1 LIILLPAVSGLLTI
15 QESVLTKNHPI
26 LFLHGFTSSLDCIKF
41 PVQALKQEGFSVST
55 PVLRGHNSNYQD
67 LLGVKSEDWYE
78 DAQKELLKI
87 HADLQKPVMVAGLSM
102 GGLVAINLAM
112 NHPDKIYCLALAA
125 PALIF
130 KDKLAPLAK
139 YLNFFF
145 KFWNSPNSFN
155 SKENKKKYNTNYS
168 KFAVDSFVSL
178 YNYSLTTRN
187 KLDKLKTPFLVM
199 HSFKDQVISHKGS
212 KELIKKARSEQKN
225 IIFYS
230 KSGHELYLDLEKDKV
245 VKETADYFLKMDK
258 QHELTE

>member
-1 LIILLPAVSGLLTI
+1 MA
-15 QESVLTKNHPI
+15 KNFPV

-41 PVQALKQEGFSVST
+41 PVQALRQKNFSVST
-55 PVLRGHNSNYQD
+55 PVLRGHNSRYQN
-67 LLGVKSEDWYE
+67 LRGVKAENWYE
-78 DAQKELLKI
+78 DAEKELLKI
-87 HADLQKPVMVAGLSM
+87 HADQQKPVMVAGLSM
-102 GGLVAINLAM
+102 GGLVTINLALK
-112 NHPDKIYCLALAA
+112 HPEKIHCLALAA

-145 KFWNSPNSFN
+145 KYWKSPNSFN
-155 SKENKKKYNTNYS
+155 SKEHKRKYNTNYS

-178 YNYSLTTRN
+178 YKYSVKTRN
-187 KLDKLKTPFLVM
+187 NLDKLNTPFLVM

-212 KELIKKARSEQKN
+212 KELIQKANSDQKN

-245 VKETADYFLKMDK
+245 VYDTVNYFLKMDK
-258 QHELTE
+258 KHELTE